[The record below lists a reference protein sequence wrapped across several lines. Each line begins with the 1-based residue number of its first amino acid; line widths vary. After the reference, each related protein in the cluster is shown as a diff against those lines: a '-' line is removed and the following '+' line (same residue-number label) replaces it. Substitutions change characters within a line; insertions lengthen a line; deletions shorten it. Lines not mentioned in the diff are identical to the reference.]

1 MKHALGGLGPLPLLP
16 AAAAAVVLSLAAAAV
31 AQQSAFRMPAAVS
44 LGPSGGQVSWQLSGP
59 IQHPFAVLAG
69 FAGGPFDL
77 FGERLLLGAAP
88 APVTLALG
96 GAAAGGAQQSF
107 AVPMLPGL
115 LGTALYG
122 QVVLFDAQAANGMFR
137 AGGAASSLFH
147 AGGALVGSAFDDPV
161 GEGFTGGFRTDV
173 AGHLRGGS
181 VVSRTHQTI
190 DPQGAP
196 FAQGLQNPLH
206 PQGARVQMVY
216 RPVDLGATGAP
227 ELLTAVRW
235 RPLGPVQPGSLQDFE
250 LRIGHTTVH
259 PDYGV
264 DPWSALP
271 VAPHSG
277 LASTFASNYL
287 PGAPPVRGY
296 RGAYVIDPTQLTA
309 SGHLPYPPIVPFA
322 YDGTS
327 SLLLEF
333 LVADHP
339 SNSNLTGAAVRL
351 MVQSSPLPGARLWSS
366 GTPFQP
372 RPIAD
377 PRAEVVGVPDNA
389 MYELELDFAQ
399 VLTVAQSP
407 FYDSGLAH
415 PDYDAPLL
423 AASLPPG
430 TALSLSFRGAND
442 ARGTGATAFGT
453 TPDQADGYRFLQ
465 FRLEFRAHLLT
476 RDVPIVDSLFVPA
489 Y

>member
-1 MKHALGGLGPLPLLP
+1 MKHLLEGFGSHPLLP
-16 AAAAAVVLSLAAAAV
+16 AAAAAAALSFAATAV
-31 AQQSAFRMPAAVS
+31 AQQPAFRMPAAVS

-59 IQHPFAVLAG
+59 VQHPFAVLAG

-147 AGGALVGSAFDDPV
+147 AGGTLIGSAFDDPV
-161 GEGFTGGFRTDV
+161 GEGFTGSFRGDID
-173 AGHLRGGS
+173 GHLRGGP

-206 PQGARVQMVY
+206 PRGARVQMVY
-216 RPVDLGATGAP
+216 RPADLGATGVP

-235 RPLGPVQPGSLQDFE
+235 RPVGPVLPGALQDFE
-250 LRIGHTTVH
+250 LRIGHSAVQ
-259 PDYGV
+259 PDYAV

-277 LASTFASNYL
+277 LAPTFASNYL

-296 RGAYVIDPTQLTA
+296 RGVCSIDPAQLTA
-309 SGHLPYPPIVPFA
+309 TGYLPYPPIVPFA

-333 LVADHP
+333 LVADQP

-351 MVQSSPLPGARLWSS
+351 MVQSSALPGARVWSS

-377 PRAEVVGVPDNA
+377 PRAEVVGTPDNA

-399 VLTVAQSP
+399 VATVAQSP
-407 FYDSGLAH
+407 FYDSGRAS

-430 TALSLSFRGAND
+430 TGLSLSFRGAND
-442 ARGTGATAFGT
+442 AQGTGATAFAAS
-453 TPDQADGYRFLQ
+453 PDSADGRRFLQ
-465 FRLEFRAHLLT
+465 FRLEFRANLLT
-476 RDVPIVDSLFVPA
+476 RDVPIVDSLFVPV